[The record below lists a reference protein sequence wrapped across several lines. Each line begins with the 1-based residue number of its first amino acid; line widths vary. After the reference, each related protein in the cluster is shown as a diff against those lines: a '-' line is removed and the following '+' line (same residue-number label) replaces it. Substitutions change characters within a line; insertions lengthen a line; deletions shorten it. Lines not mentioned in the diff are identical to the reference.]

1 MKNKLRNKNGIT
13 LIALVITIIV
23 LLILAGVSITMIS
36 SQDGILGKATSAKE
50 TQEKAT
56 ELEKVK
62 LAVQASMINE
72 NGTVD
77 VDTLNNELGLTGD
90 SKITEL
96 PTKIIINGTKYRISK
111 DGTAEEVKPLKTGDK
126 VEYKGEYFYVV
137 GFSTDKTEVNL
148 LAVKNVDTDNNSA
161 NYNKQSD
168 SANTVPFDDDSNE
181 YEGSTIQALVNSYV
195 KNTLGLSEN
204 KGRLMTWEEVEKFNE
219 SSNSDEYIFP
229 SWITTKSFWL
239 GTPYDDAGT
248 ASTTVV
254 ALLRGDSN
262 NYITMNCDMSDEFG
276 VRPVIEVLRSEFE

>member
-1 MKNKLRNKNGIT
+1 MKCNVKEVHGIT

-23 LLILAGVSITMIS
+23 LLIIAGVSITMIS

-62 LAVQASMINE
+62 LSVQASMINE

-77 VDTLNNELGLTGD
+77 VDTLNDELGLTGD

-111 DGTAEEVKPLKTGDK
+111 DGTAEEVKPLKPGDK
-126 VEYKGEYFYVV
+126 VEYKGEYFYVI

-148 LAVKNVDTDNNSA
+148 LAVKNVDTD
-161 NYNKQSD
+161 YNKQSD

-204 KGRLMTWEEVEKFNE
+204 KGRLLTWEEVEKFNE

-239 GTPYDDAGT
+239 GTPYGDADT
-248 ASTTVV
+248 ASTPLVV